1 MLIVELTSSLT
12 PVESQS
18 RADRDTRDPAV
29 LSTTQQ
35 ALMTETHR
43 DIGESVEGGSFK
55 SAPLRAAANL
65 MPESAELRVE
75 SIRDIPLYDGDL
87 EAAKGRP
94 DT

>member
-1 MLIVELTSSLT
+1 MTKLIGISGSLW
-12 PVESQS
+12 
-18 RADRDTRDPAV
+18 R
-29 LSTTQQ
+29 
-35 ALMTETHR
+35 
-43 DIGESVEGGSFK
+43 GSFK

-65 MPESAELRVE
+65 MPESAELRIE